1 MASSIIFNWD
11 DGGSKAMVKRNE
23 PFIILAFPFA
33 GLYWFWFRH
42 LSKEVKVQMKL
53 FTFFSYS
60 QLLFGQNIDVT
71 FRYVKKS
78 TDDFLRVFVPGTMPS
93 GTSQDWGPNSNG
105 VISTNAQSIMTYNA
119 ETDCYEK
126 TYSLETGQ
134 QFLYKMHFH
143 HNSSGT
149 DYS

>member
-1 MASSIIFNWD
+1 MKLVF
-11 DGGSKAMVKRNE
+11 
-23 PFIILAFPFA
+23 FLILAVA
-33 GLYWFWFRH
+33 
-42 LSKEVKVQMKL
+42 
-53 FTFFSYS
+53 
-60 QLLFGQNIDVT
+60 FGQNIDVT

-105 VISTNAQSIMTYNA
+105 MISTNAPSIMTYNA

-149 DYS
+149 DYSWVKRSFELGYH